1 LPTRRPPSPR
11 SKLGSLSATYKANCA
26 LPLSGAL
33 EKVDVRAKLFS
44 LLSSLDFNTSTP
56 LTDNE
61 QLVLTAAQQYVP
73 LAAGEAWRD
82 TLDDF
87 TADGIELL
95 DADMA
100 KLSAR
105 LDADASIADGL
116 IGEQRAVSSN
126 IAAQEEVADAAELK
140 RVRVLR
146 DGPMYGMPKQ
156 KRGTSLFRMRIEAKA
171 RIGNMVS
178 ASKVGYRGPTPTPAE
193 FADAT
198 VAAATEAALDAGAD
212 PDGVITFTLRHVPQA
227 LATVANAAGIGPGY
241 IDPFLF
247 SAGVGL
253 TSSGKKVD
261 SPARLRLRISDDGAP
276 NLDVRALEKEKTRA
290 VSADELRQLCIEFQ
304 EYVAAN
310 PDANKPA

>member
-1 LPTRRPPSPR
+1 VKSDVLVEFAFACTAPRLTLGSQIDNLLLVPKGATLASLELLPTYVD
-11 SKLGSLSATYKANCA
+11 ATEASEAIPIAFAVQPFGVINGTSIYT
-26 LPLSGAL
+26 
-33 EKVDVRAKLFS
+33 VDVDDDALYTPVG
-44 LLSSLDFNTSTP
+44 LLPPISADY
-56 LTDNE
+56 
-61 QLVLTAAQQYVP
+61 LV
-73 LAAGEAWRD
+73 
-82 TLDDF
+82 
-87 TADGIELL
+87 
-95 DADMA
+95 
-100 KLSAR
+100 
-105 LDADASIADGL
+105 DADASIADGL
-116 IGEQRAVSSN
+116 IGEQRAVSST

-212 PDGVITFTLRHVPQA
+212 PDGPITFTLRHVPQA